1 MKKQNLKRAAE
12 LDSQLE
18 VMEAAEKILRRDREC
33 KVIVKDT
40 KGLDEDV
47 VLPHSFV
54 YDFLGKV
61 RASINVINNEIE
73 TL

>member
-12 LDSQLE
+12 LDKQLE

-54 YDFLGKV
+54 YDLLGKV

>member
-54 YDFLGKV
+54 YDLLGKV